1 MEPAGTEN
9 FEKRFVEIETKLTF
23 LEDFVAKQ
31 NEVIVAQSNEISR
44 LKKALRQ
51 ISEKLESLGNDNF
64 FPANEKPPHW

>member
-9 FEKRFVEIETKLTF
+9 LEKRFVEIETKLTF

-51 ISEKLESLGNDNF
+51 ISEKLENLGNDNI